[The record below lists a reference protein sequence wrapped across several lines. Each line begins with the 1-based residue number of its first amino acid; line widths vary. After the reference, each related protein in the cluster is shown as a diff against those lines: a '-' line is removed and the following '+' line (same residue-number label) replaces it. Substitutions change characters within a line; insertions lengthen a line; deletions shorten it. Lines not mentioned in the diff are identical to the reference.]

1 MKPDC
6 VKVLSLMK
14 SSVKASSGLLIT
26 VLTWPLLPKPTC
38 PDFAKALGVREARLH
53 ESPQL
58 DTGVSLSFQWGF
70 LITVLT
76 LPLLPKPTCPDFAGV
91 LGVREARLR
100 ESPQLDVVVG
110 LGLQRPVAE
119 RYCPALFHRMQPQLE
134 HYGVL
139 AAHSAAGAA
148 GWFAA

>member
-1 MKPDC
+1 MKA
-6 VKVLSLMK
+6 LTLTLE
-14 SSVKASSGLLIT
+14 SVSASSGL
-26 VLTWPLLPKPTC
+26 
-38 PDFAKALGVREARLH
+38 
-53 ESPQL
+53 
-58 DTGVSLSFQWGF
+58 

-100 ESPQLDVVVG
+100 ESPQLDVVVC

-119 RYCPALFHRMQPQLE
+119 RYGPALLHRMQPQLE